1 MRVKSVEFHEE
12 ADAEYE
18 RAFDWYFARSEPAA
32 FDFVREVDRAIDT
45 IVQAP
50 ERWPSDAS
58 GTRKYLLRRF
68 PFALIY
74 RELSS
79 KIEILAV
86 AHGHRRPGYWRDR
99 F

>member
-32 FDFVREVDRAIDT
+32 FDFVREVDRAIET

-50 ERWPSDAS
+50 ERWPSDA
-58 GTRKYLLRRF
+58 
-68 PFALIY
+68 
-74 RELSS
+74 
-79 KIEILAV
+79 
-86 AHGHRRPGYWRDR
+86 
-99 F
+99 